1 MSEDTEDN
9 EVINLTSEDLTRE
22 EKIEKL
28 EELCDEIGLDVE
40 ELAGGPVE
48 DLDFEG
54 VLTIHVEDEDG
65 EVKHHQEVE
74 F

>member
-1 MSEDTEDN
+1 MTDDSDDN
-9 EVINLTSEDLTRE
+9 EVIDLTSEDLTKE

-28 EELCDEIGLDVE
+28 EELCNEIGLDVE

-48 DLDFEG
+48 DLDIEG
-54 VLTIHVEDEDG
+54 VLTLHVESDDG
-65 EVKHHQEVE
+65 EVRHHQEVE